1 MEGNAIASSDI
12 AVLISRLGIRR
23 GEQPGLGAGPGG
35 GCWGL
40 DTLSGRI
47 AELSSDG
54 LTASISA
61 AVSLVLQAQRRG
73 EPAAWVAVGQS
84 TFYPPDV
91 AQSGVDLE
99 GLPVVRVADSRAA
112 ARTADK
118 LLRSGAFAVVVVDL
132 GRDHHVR
139 VPVQSRLAGLA
150 KKHRTV
156 LLCLTKKKRDEP
168 SIGSLVSLRAE
179 TRVKK
184 TGFDRFAWEVRV
196 TKDKRQ
202 GPGWVHEETCRG
214 PEGLC

>member
-1 MEGNAIASSDI
+1 VKSTAIASSDI
-12 AVLISRLGIRR
+12 ATLISRLGIRQ
-23 GEQPGLGAGPGG
+23 GEQPGPRAGPEAGR
-35 GCWGL
+35 WGL

-54 LTASISA
+54 LTASMSA

-73 EPAAWVAVGQS
+73 EPTAWIAVGRS
-84 TFYPPDV
+84 TFHPPDA
-91 AQSGVDLE
+91 AQSGVDLQC
-99 GLPVVRVADSRAA
+99 LPVVRVVDSRAA
-112 ARTADK
+112 ASTADK

-132 GRDHHVR
+132 GRDHHIR

-150 KKHRTV
+150 KKHSAV
-156 LLCLTKKKRDEP
+156 VLCLTKKKRDEP

-179 TRVKK
+179 TRVKR

-202 GPGWVHEETCRG
+202 GPGWTHEETCCG

>member
-1 MEGNAIASSDI
+1 MEANVITSAELTA
-12 AVLISRLGIRR
+12 LISRLGIRQ
-23 GEQPGLGAGPGG
+23 GEQPATAAGR
-35 GCWGL
+35 WGL

-54 LTASISA
+54 ESASMSA
-61 AVSLVLQAQRRG
+61 AVSLVLQAQKRA
-73 EPAAWVAVGQS
+73 EPAAWVAVGRS
-84 TFYPPDV
+84 TFYAPDA
-91 AQSGVDLE
+91 AQSGVDLAC
-99 GLPVVRVADSRAA
+99 LPVVRVADSRAA

-132 GRDHHVR
+132 GRDHHIR

-150 KKHRTV
+150 KKHRAA

-168 SIGSLVSLRAE
+168 SIGSLVSLRGE
-179 TRVKK
+179 THIKK
-184 TGFDRFAWEVRV
+184 AGFDRFTWTVRV

>member
-1 MEGNAIASSDI
+1 MKTNVITSSELT
-12 AVLISRLGIRR
+12 VLISRLGICRA
-23 GEQPGLGAGPGG
+23 EQPAPHSDR
-35 GCWGL
+35 WGL

-54 LTASISA
+54 ECASLSA

-73 EPAAWVAVGQS
+73 EPAAWIAVGRS
-84 TFYPPDV
+84 TFYPPDTS
-91 AQSGVDLE
+91 QSGVDLAC
-99 GLPVVRVADSRAA
+99 LPVVRVEDSRAA

-118 LLRSGAFAVVVVDL
+118 LLRCGAFAVVVVDL
-132 GRDHHVR
+132 GRDHHIR

-150 KKHRTV
+150 KKHRAA

-168 SIGSLVSLRAE
+168 SIGSLVSLRGV

-184 TGFDRFAWEVRV
+184 TGFDRFTWEIRV

-202 GPGWVHEETCRG
+202 GPGWTHEETYRG